1 MFEQLRQT
9 SAPFSNHSVDIG
21 LKLNISKCEIIAR
34 NPVTI
39 HDSSILSK
47 FVKVT
52 KDEIT
57 LLGAPVVRGPAQD
70 AALTHEIDELKKA
83 LKRLSMIH

>member
-21 LKLNISKCEIIAR
+21 LKLNISKCEIIAG
-34 NPVTI
+34 NSVAI

-52 KDEIT
+52 KDIT
-57 LLGAPVVRGPAQD
+57 LLGAPVVKGPAQV
-70 AALTHEIDELKKA
+70 AALTHKID
-83 LKRLSMIH
+83 